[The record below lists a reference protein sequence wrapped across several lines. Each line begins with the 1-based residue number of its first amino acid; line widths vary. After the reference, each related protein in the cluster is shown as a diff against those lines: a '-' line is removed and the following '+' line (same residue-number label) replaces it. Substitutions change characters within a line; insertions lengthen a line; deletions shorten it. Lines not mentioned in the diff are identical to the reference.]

1 MSYTNDMQEFR
12 ALAAAIDTAGDLL
25 IITPGKKPLVLRSL
39 TAILV
44 VTNTVAI
51 AVLTIDRR
59 PTAGSDS
66 GRSAALA
73 TVNIPINQAA
83 GTGVYKDGLNIRVN
97 PGEQLVIQTSGA
109 STAGDADLVAECEII
124 AEIAGNQSAL
134 NETL

>member
-12 ALAAAIDTAGDLL
+12 ALAAAIDTAGDLMT
-25 IITPGKKPLVLRSL
+25 ITPGKKPLVLRSL
-39 TAILV
+39 TAILI

-51 AVLTIDRR
+51 SILTIDRR

-66 GRSAALA
+66 GRTAALT

-97 PGEQLVIQTSGA
+97 PGEQLIIQTSGGG
-109 STAGDADLVAECEII
+109 TAGDADLIAECEII
-124 AEIAGNQSAL
+124 AEVAGNQPAL
-134 NETL
+134 TETL